1 MSKIQNFEKVL
12 EFAPDAI
19 VIVNKQGVIE
29 LANLQAEKV
38 FGYSK
43 GELIGNKI
51 EMLVPDRFTHNH
63 PKHIKNFSTSPYV
76 RPMGSG
82 LMLFGKRKDGS
93 EFPVEISLSPIE
105 DEGLVAAAIR
115 DVTDKI
121 KLSQRFENLLEMAP
135 DAMVIVNKDG
145 IIELVNLQTEKM
157 FGYKRSELIGQ
168 KVEILM
174 PERFVNK
181 HAKHRE
187 GFFVNPHMRPMGTG
201 LKLFGRKKDSNEFPI
216 EISLSP
222 IEKEGLVAAAIRDV
236 TQRFM
241 TDYLMAKNKQLEDFA
256 YITSH
261 NLRSPVSNLNSLIQ
275 FYKSETTN
283 EGKQLMFDKFEIT
296 VKRLGETLNNLMDV
310 LVIQHGNKPLM
321 STVYFENV
329 FLKVKTGLEI
339 RINESGAQ
347 ISADFHEAPSIEYSS
362 VYLESIIFNLVSNA
376 VKYASPNRTPV
387 IHLKTRLINSKV
399 ELTVSD
405 NGLGIDLN
413 KNRHKLFG
421 LNKVF
426 HNHPDA
432 KGVGLFI
439 TKTQIE
445 SMGGE
450 ISAECEPD
458 KGCTFRIIF

>member
-19 VIVNKQGVIE
+19 VIVNKQGIIE

-63 PKHIKNFSTSPYV
+63 PKHIANFSNSPHV

-174 PERFVNK
+174 PERFVSK
-181 HAKHRE
+181 HTKHRE
-187 GFFVNPHMRPMGTG
+187 GFFDNPHMRPMGTG

-329 FLKVKTGLEI
+329 FLKVKAGLEI

-347 ISADFHEAPSIEYSS
+347 ITADFHEAPSIEYSS
-362 VYLESIIFNLVSNA
+362 VYLESILFNLVSNA
-376 VKYASPNRTPV
+376 VKYASPNRKPV
-387 IHLKTRLINSKV
+387 IHLKTRLINGKV